1 MKKIRN
7 FIFLF
12 FVIFLLY
19 INILLYLQDRVFI
32 KEFYFIFI
40 PLNIFLSL
48 FIILDIIYNYQIS
61 RRIENLERENERQR
75 LMISDYKLETTFLT
89 TLTDIIET
97 FGEDLTIDEVIE
109 KIQEAIRNI
118 FREETIVLSLF
129 GDRYKLAIKGG
140 EIEIPIELIEE
151 LTLKGKPVLVNN
163 ISSSPQ
169 YERLKNLGITSFIA
183 SGLYQKKNVI
193 GVLGIFS
200 LSNKKFT
207 LRDLNLLRMVSA
219 PISLMI
225 ENVELFEKTKLLSI
239 TDSLTQIY
247 NRRHLE
253 KIISELFTK
262 SQINKSSFSV
272 AMCDVDF
279 FKFYND
285 MNGHLAGDYVL
296 KTIAEILKKEIKGS
310 DIVAR
315 YGGEEFII
323 LFPDTTKENAV
334 KICEKLRQKI
344 KDFKFPNEESQPNGD
359 LTISFGVASFPEDGI
374 TPEELIKKADMALY
388 KAKELGKDR
397 VISA

>member
-12 FVIFLLY
+12 SVVFLLY
-19 INILLYLQDRVFI
+19 INILYLQDRVFI
-32 KEFYFIFI
+32 REFYFIS
-40 PLNIFLSL
+40 LNIFLSL
-48 FIILDIIYNYQIS
+48 FIILDVIYNFQIS
-61 RRIENLERENERQR
+61 NRIENLERENERQR

-97 FGEDLTIDEVIE
+97 FGEDLTVDEVIE

-118 FREETIVLSLF
+118 FREETIVISLF
-129 GDRYKLAIKGG
+129 GGRYKFAIKGR
-140 EIEIPIELIEE
+140 EIEIPVELIED
-151 LTLKGKPVLVNN
+151 LTLRGKPVLVNN
-163 ISSSPQ
+163 ISSFPQ
-169 YERLKNLGITSFIA
+169 YEKLKNLGITSFIA
-183 SGLYQKKNVI
+183 TGLYQKKNVI
-193 GVLGIFS
+193 GLLGIFS
-200 LSNKKFT
+200 LSDKKFT

-239 TDSLTQIY
+239 LDSLTQIY

-253 KIISELFTK
+253 KIFTELLTK
-262 SQINKSSFSV
+262 SQINHSPFSV
-272 AMCDVDF
+272 AMCDIDF

-296 KTIAEILKKEIKGS
+296 KTIAEILKKGIKGS

-323 LFPDTTKENAV
+323 LFPDTTKENAIKV
-334 KICEKLRQKI
+334 CEKLRETVKN
-344 KDFKFPNEESQPNGD
+344 FKFSNEESQPNGD
-359 LTISFGVASFPEDGI
+359 LTISFGVASFPEDGL
-374 TPEELIKKADMALY
+374 TAEELIKKADMALY